1 MIIIL
6 IKVIIIMII
15 IIIAIMILAD
25 DYKHISKRTRLN
37 NEDYTSHT
45 YRRSI

>member
-15 IIIAIMILAD
+15 IIAIMILAD
-25 DYKHISKRTRLN
+25 DYTHISKRTRLN

-45 YRRSI
+45 YRSI

>member
-6 IKVIIIMII
+6 IKVIII
-15 IIIAIMILAD
+15 IAIMILAD
-25 DYKHISKRTRLN
+25 YYTHISKRTRLN

>member
-6 IKVIIIMII
+6 IKVI

-25 DYKHISKRTRLN
+25 DYTHISKRTRLN